1 MRIPKAV
8 ENGML
13 DYKEEPEAKL
23 YSCPH
28 CGTYQFSYLYKQDG
42 EVIGCTECVS
52 SVDLWEVQDD

>member
-13 DYKEEPEAKL
+13 DYKEPKQKQ
-23 YSCPH
+23 YYCPH
-28 CGTYQFSYLYKQDG
+28 CGSDQFSYLYKQDG

-52 SVDLWEVQDD
+52 TADLWEVQDD